1 MTDYGDR
8 LVFAAGKEDAGKR
21 LDSLI
26 GERAETVSRSFA
38 ARLIESGAVSV
49 NGVVQISK
57 KQKVAEGDEIE
68 VDIPEPEL
76 LTAEPENIPL
86 DIVYEDD
93 DLLVVNKP
101 RGMVVHPAPGNYGG
115 TLVNALMYH
124 CGENLSAI
132 NGVLRPGIVHRIDKD
147 TSGLLAVAKS
157 DRAHECLSAQL
168 AEHSVTRRYTALVY
182 NNFKEDEG
190 TVDAP
195 IGRDSGDRFKR
206 AVTDRNGKRA
216 VTHWRVLE
224 RFGRFTLIEAV
235 LETGRTHQIRVH
247 MSYIKHPLA
256 GDPLYGPKNQ
266 PFSVSGQLLH
276 AGVLGF
282 RHPEDGRYMEFTA
295 ELPEEFAAVL
305 DELRKKYGESNS

>member
-206 AVTDRNGKRA
+206 AITDRNGKRA

-266 PFSVSGQLLH
+266 PFNVSGQLLH